1 MQETN
6 FKSISA
12 IETEC
17 SNLNQA
23 TNALCLVI
31 ESLEES
37 FGRDDENA
45 ALNFWTRR
53 GLYLE
58 TLYLI
63 YRDMTDSNERIRAEV
78 EGNLIKPAAS
88 A

>member
-1 MQETN
+1 MQEIN

-12 IETEC
+12 IETQC

-23 TNALCLVI
+23 TNTLWLVI
-31 ESLEES
+31 ESLEGA
-37 FGRDDENA
+37 FGHDGENA

-53 GLYLE
+53 KLYLE
-58 TLYLI
+58 ALYLI
-63 YRDMTDSNERIRAEV
+63 YRDMTDSSESIRAEV
-78 EGNLIKPAAS
+78 EDNLIKPAAS